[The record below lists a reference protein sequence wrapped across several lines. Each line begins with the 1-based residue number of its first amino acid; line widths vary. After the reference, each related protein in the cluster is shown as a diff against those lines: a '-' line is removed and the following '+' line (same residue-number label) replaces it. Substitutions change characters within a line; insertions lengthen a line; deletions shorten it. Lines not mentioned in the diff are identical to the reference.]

1 MQGDERQR
9 FATKRILIV
18 EDNEL
23 NMKLLRDV
31 LEAYGYAT
39 ITTAEGGAALG
50 LAREN
55 RPDLILMDLQLP
67 DISGFDAVRRLKDHE
82 ETGTIP
88 VVAVTAFAM
97 VGDERRALTS
107 GCDAYLAKPILLR
120 DFLNLVERFIGA
132 AGGPQQ
138 GAAAATG
145 RGGLPATTRAE

>member
-1 MQGDERQR
+1 MRPR
-9 FATKRILIV
+9 FAPKRILIV

-39 ITTAEGGAALG
+39 ITTGEGAAALA
-50 LAREN
+50 LAREQ

-82 ETGTIP
+82 ETRTIP
-88 VVAVTAFAM
+88 IVAVTAFAM
-97 VGDERRALTS
+97 VGDERKALTS

-120 DFLNLVERFIGA
+120 DFTRPRRTVHRQARSTAEVA
-132 AGGPQQ
+132 AS
-138 GAAAATG
+138 G
-145 RGGLPATTRAE
+145 RGTLSGGLPATIAAE

>member
-1 MQGDERQR
+1 MQGDEPPRG
-9 FATKRILIV
+9 ATKRILIV

-39 ITTAEGGAALG
+39 ITTAEGAASLA

-67 DISGFDAVRRLKDHE
+67 DISGFDPVRQLKDHE
-82 ETGTIP
+82 ETRLIP

-97 VGDERRALTS
+97 IGDERKALTC

-120 DFLNLVERFIGA
+120 DFLNLVEKFIG
-132 AGGPQQ
+132 
-138 GAAAATG
+138 GAAP
-145 RGGLPATTRAE
+145 RR

>member
-1 MQGDERQR
+1 MQGDEPPRG
-9 FATKRILIV
+9 AMKRILIV

-39 ITTAEGGAALG
+39 VTTAQGTASLA
-50 LAREN
+50 LAREH

-67 DISGFDAVRRLKDHE
+67 DISGYDAVRQLKDHE
-82 ETGTIP
+82 ETRSIP

-97 VGDERRALTS
+97 IGDEHKALTC

-120 DFLNLVERFIGA
+120 DFLNLVEKFIG
-132 AGGPQQ
+132 
-138 GAAAATG
+138 GAA
-145 RGGLPATTRAE
+145 PAR